1 VSKINPEI
9 AHLAVPVA
17 DLRHYEG
24 NPKKHDLAAIADS
37 LTVNG
42 QYRPI
47 VVWKSSSAKRH
58 GRVLAGNGTLE
69 AARDRLGWTEIAATW
84 VEATPKQA
92 AKIVAADN
100 RIGELAGFDDAALV
114 EVLREAGLEGTGYG
128 ESDLDKLLKSLEA
141 ETQQAPELGF
151 SMALMEEHN
160 YVVLAFDNGLDW
172 QAAVQALGIE
182 TVKAWDAKDKYVRAG
197 VGRVVPGAPV
207 VRRLIEAGAGGE

>member
-1 VSKINPEI
+1 MSQINPEI

-17 DLRHYEG
+17 DLRHYKG

-47 VVWKSSSAKRH
+47 VVWRSDNPNRH
-58 GRVLAGNGTLE
+58 ARVLAGNGTLE
-69 AARDRLGWTEIAATW
+69 AARDRLGWEEIAATW

-100 RIGELAGFDDAALV
+100 RIGELAGFDDAALL
-114 EVLREAGLEGTGYG
+114 EVLREAGIEGTGY
-128 ESDLDKLLKSLEA
+128 SDTDLDKLVASLEA
-141 ETQQAPELGF
+141 ETEQAPELGF
-151 SMALMEEHN
+151 SMTLMEEHN
-160 YVVLAFDNGLDW
+160 YVVLAFDNSLDW
-172 QAAVQALGIE
+172 QAALQALNID

-197 VGRVVPGAPV
+197 VGRVVPGSPV
-207 VRRLIEAGAGGE
+207 IRRLVESGATGE